1 MNLQELLSGAALGGG
16 DYNVYLRQSPD
27 TGFTLA
33 LRQPKVYTREVMAT
47 VYSTCAAMGI
57 LCLLLGLLCAWL
69 LSRYLSKPVN
79 ELDEAADVVHLLIIR
94 VLAVQLI
101 LGGERCIVLFGK
113 EAVEQLVCAQLAVR
127 PGKA

>member
-1 MNLQELLSGAALGGG
+1 M
-16 DYNVYLRQSPD
+16 DYNVYLCQSPD

-79 ELDEAADVVHLLIIR
+79 ELDEAMKR
-94 VLAVQLI
+94 VEKGDYAA
-101 LGGERCIVLFGK
+101 G
-113 EAVEQLVCAQLAVR
+113 
-127 PGKA
+127 